1 MWPMENLLKNLND
14 LRGRVQ
20 KTAELLRL
28 DGMRSELQVL
38 EKTMQTPQFWQDQN
52 RAKEASQQAAEL
64 RAEIKKWDDLERKI
78 KDLEELVAV
87 AQKEEKAGTKLDATL
102 ATELE
107 ERFNEL
113 EAEFNKL
120 EFLVLF
126 GEKYDV
132 NNVILTIHA
141 GTGGTDAQDWA
152 QILERMYLRFAES
165 KKWTAETLERSV
177 GGEAGI
183 KSAMLKIS
191 GRWAYGFLKSEAGV
205 HRLVRI
211 SPFDAEKMRH
221 TSFALV
227 EIIPELPDAAEI
239 EIKDEDLR
247 IDVFRSSGAGGQS
260 VNTTD
265 SAVRIVH
272 LPTNITVTCQNERSQ
287 SQNKE
292 TALKIMRAKL
302 FQLEEQKRATEEARL
317 RGETLAPEWGN
328 QIRSYVMQ
336 PYKMVKDHRT
346 DYETPD
352 VESVLDGK
360 LEGFMESYL
369 RWRKSIKN

>member
-1 MWPMENLLKNLND
+1 MENLLKNLES
-14 LRGRVQ
+14 LRERVK

-28 DGMRSELQVL
+28 EGMRSELQGL
-38 EKTMQTPQFWQDQN
+38 ERQMQEADFWQDQN
-52 RAKEASQQAAEL
+52 KAKQVSQEAAEL
-64 RAEIKKWDDLERKI
+64 REEIKKWDDLGKKI
-78 KDLEELVAV
+78 RDLEELVAV
-87 AQKEEKAGTKLDATL
+87 AQKEEKAGTKLDTTL
-102 ATELE
+102 AAELG
-107 ERFNEL
+107 ERFSEL
-113 EAEFNKL
+113 KTEFNKL

-152 QILERMYLRFAES
+152 QMLERMYLRFAES
-165 KKWTAETLERSV
+165 KKWSVEILERSM

-183 KSAMLKIS
+183 KSAMIKIS

-227 EIIPELPDAAEI
+227 EIIPELPETAEI
-239 EIKDEDLR
+239 AIKDEDLR

-272 LPTNITVTCQNERSQ
+272 IPTGITVTCQNERSQ

-292 TALKIMRAKL
+292 TALKILRAKL
-302 FQLEEQKRATEEARL
+302 FQLEEEKKQTEEAHL
-317 RGETLAPEWGN
+317 RGETLSPEWGN

-346 DYETPD
+346 EHETQA

-360 LEGFMESYL
+360 LEKFMEAFL
-369 RWRKSIKN
+369 RWRKRGK

>member
-1 MWPMENLLKNLND
+1 MENLLKNLEV
-14 LRGRVQ
+14 LREKVK
-20 KTAELLRL
+20 KTMELLKIEA
-28 DGMRSELQVL
+28 MRSELQGF
-38 EKTMQTPQFWQDQN
+38 ERQMQASDFWHDQN
-52 RAKEASQQAAEL
+52 KAQIISRQAADI
-64 RAEIKKWDDLERKI
+64 RDEIQTWDNLLKKITEA
-78 KDLEELVAV
+78 EELSAV
-87 AQKEEKAGTKLDATL
+87 ANEEHNTDSNLL
-102 ATELE
+102 AELN
-107 ERFNEL
+107 ERRQDMEND
-113 EAEFNKL
+113 FNKL

-132 NNVILTIHA
+132 NSAILSIHA

-152 QILERMYLRFAES
+152 QILERMYLRFCES
-165 KKWTAETLERSV
+165 KNWQTDIIERTI
-177 GGEAGI
+177 GNEAGI
-183 KSAMLKIS
+183 KSIMIKIT

-227 EIIPELPDAAEI
+227 EIVPELPETEDI
-239 EIKDEDLR
+239 EIKDDDLR
-247 IDVFRSSGAGGQS
+247 VDVFRSSGAGGQS

-292 TALKIMRAKL
+292 TALKILKSKL
-302 FQLEEQKRATEEARL
+302 FQLEEEKKKVEEAKM
-317 RGETLAPEWGN
+317 RGETLSAEWGN

-346 DYETPD
+346 DFETQE
-352 VESVLDGK
+352 VEKVLDGDLAK
-360 LEGFMESYL
+360 FIEAYL
-369 RWRKSIKN
+369 RWKKMKK